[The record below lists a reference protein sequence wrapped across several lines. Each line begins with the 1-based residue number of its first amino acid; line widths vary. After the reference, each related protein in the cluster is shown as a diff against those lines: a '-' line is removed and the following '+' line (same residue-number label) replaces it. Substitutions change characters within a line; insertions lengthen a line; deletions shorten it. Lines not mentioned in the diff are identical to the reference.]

1 MIKIKSFTLDETN
14 WLEVTWVDEVS
25 TQVEVEKEVDGK
37 TVVETETN
45 IEEVIIWCESYSGH
59 SEHIQM
65 LRARGVEFNTSLD
78 EYEDVISAC
87 IDAYVYPTEE
97 ELNKELIANQIQEA
111 LNYLAKTDHKDLPR
125 YKPKDDEDMEE
136 IYAKRDEAREFI
148 RLNK

>member
-1 MIKIKSFTLDETN
+1 MIKIKSFVLDETN
-14 WLEVTWVDEVS
+14 WLEATWVDEKS
-25 TQVEVEKEVDGK
+25 TQVEVEKEIDGEI
-37 TVVETETN
+37 VVETETKT
-45 IEEVIIWCESYSGH
+45 EEVIVWCESYSGH

-65 LRARGVEFNTSLD
+65 LRARSFEFNTSLD
-78 EYEDVISAC
+78 EYEEDIQKC

-97 ELNKELIANQIQEA
+97 ELNKELIANQVQEA

-136 IYAKRDEAREFI
+136 VYAKRDEAREFI